1 MQTRKQPPI
10 YSLLESEIH
19 LLLFDT
25 GAGILNETYERP
37 FRGLLSSIEP
47 IYPQTASLLESLEVQ
62 FGSLAA
68 FRATEVVRCLQA
80 RVETWGIEAAG
91 VLTED
96 DVATF
101 PYFEIMQ
108 DSLPALELLI
118 DVLECYAEE
127 CQLLYTQGMR

>member
-1 MQTRKQPPI
+1 MQTGKQQPI
-10 YSLLESEIH
+10 SSMLEGEIH
-19 LLLFDT
+19 ILLFDT

-47 IYPQTASLLESLEVQ
+47 IYPQTASLLESLEAR

-68 FRATEVVRCLQA
+68 FRATEVIRCLQA
-80 RVETWGIEAAG
+80 RVDAWGIEAAG

-96 DVATF
+96 DVSRF

-108 DSLPALELLI
+108 GNLPALELLI
-118 DVLECYAEE
+118 DVLECHAEE
-127 CQLLYTQGMR
+127 CQLLYTQGVR